1 MVRASLS
8 CVAVCTLALVGWLT
22 AVAAT
27 PEESFDLHFKEKWDK
42 VKATTRDRADD
53 VALASEMVTMAK
65 DARPEFAS
73 LLCDRAYELADHAA
87 GWPMAAEAMELASEK
102 IPERKAECLEK
113 AIGVRRQVYRAAKG
127 PARAE
132 AANTFLDVLMRAAEV
147 LSEAGEARSA
157 ALAREAVRVASADGP
172 QRKDEVRDFQVRTSL
187 RLGLEKQVQGLA
199 ERLKTMP
206 DDDVARTKLLR
217 LLVVDLDDPARA
229 LPFLEGCT
237 DEGMRKYVPAAAK
250 PVEEA
255 PELAC
260 KELGAWY
267 AELGAAT
274 RGAGKEPALVRAWR
288 YLERYLRLHETEDL
302 ARAEAAKVMQKV
314 EADLEKL
321 PPPKGRVV
329 GPGRRVELLPRIDL
343 AKDTT
348 SGKWTQEGPLLLNA
362 GGDDRLQLPCR
373 PEGDYEVSVKVQV
386 KPKDDKTGE
395 VDVMLLLAL
404 PVGPGAAA
412 YNFARSGTFS
422 NIEFG
427 EGPLVSPGRVTAGRD
442 YQVDIRVLRAG
453 EEARVTV
460 RLNGQ
465 PHLDRAGLRSSAKL
479 GGVRMPDWRCVGLR
493 VSYGHVVFKSVRVRA
508 ISGSLRLLR

>member
-1 MVRASLS
+1 MVRASLC

-274 RGAGKEPALVRAWR
+274 RGGGQEPALVRAWR
-288 YLERYLRLHETEDL
+288 YLERYLRVHETEDL

-329 GPGRRVELLPRIDL
+329 GPGRWVELLPRIDL

-348 SGKWTQEGPLLLNA
+348 SGNWTQEGPLLLNVA
-362 GGDDRLQLPCR
+362 GDARLQLPCR
-373 PEGDYEVSVKVQV
+373 PEGDYQVSVRLLA
-386 KPKDDKTGE
+386 KPKQGE
-395 VDVMLLLAL
+395 TEECDGNIEFAL

-412 YNFARSGTFS
+412 YVLTGAGTFG

-427 EGPLVSPGRVTAGRD
+427 KGPLASPGRITAGRD
-442 YQVDIRVLRAG
+442 YQVDIRVVRTG
-453 EEARVTV
+453 EDARITV
-460 RLNGQ
+460 QLDGQ
-465 PHLDRAGLRSSAKL
+465 PHLDRAGPRTSAKH
-479 GGVRMPDWRCVGLR
+479 GNVRMPDWRCPGIR
-493 VSYGHVVFKSVRVRA
+493 VCNARAVYRRVRVRA